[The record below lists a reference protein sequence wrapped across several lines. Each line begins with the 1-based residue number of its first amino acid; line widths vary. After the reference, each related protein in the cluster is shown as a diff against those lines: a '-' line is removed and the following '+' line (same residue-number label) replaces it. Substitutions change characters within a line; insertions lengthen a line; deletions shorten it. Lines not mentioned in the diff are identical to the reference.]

1 MGFREALFQGLAP
14 DGGLYLPETIPYLEP
29 DFFTSDLSY
38 SECAVCMIHPFTKDD
53 LSKTQLTDI
62 CESAFDYPIPIKE
75 LNDTD
80 SVMELFHGPTLAFKD
95 FAARFMA
102 RTMSHFI
109 ENQNQTLTILVATSG
124 DTGSAVAN
132 GFFGV
137 DGIRVIILYPS
148 KRVSTIQEKQLTT
161 LGGNITAIEIDGS
174 FDDCQRL
181 VKSAFQDKD
190 LRQKLSLSSANSINI
205 ARLLPQSIYYA
216 WAWNQS
222 RETGPIIVSVPSGN
236 FGNLTA
242 GLLANRMGIPMEKI
256 IASTNANDV
265 FPKYLHTGNV
275 EKRDAIAT
283 ISNAMDVGIPSNLD
297 RIQNLF
303 HEDVN
308 QVKIDIS
315 SWSFTDDQTKEMIR
329 NIKMEYDY
337 LIDPHTAVGI
347 LGLERYRRETNSKSK
362 GVVLSTAHPGKFA
375 DVVEPIIGEKIS
387 LPNPLQMAMEKEK
400 VSTKMS
406 SKYSDLKEFLMIG

>member
-1 MGFREALFQGLAP
+1 
-14 DGGLYLPETIPYLEP
+14 
-29 DFFTSDLSY
+29 
-38 SECAVCMIHPFTKDD
+38 
-53 LSKTQLTDI
+53 
-62 CESAFDYPIPIKE
+62 
-75 LNDTD
+75 
-80 SVMELFHGPTLAFKD
+80 
-95 FAARFMA
+95 
-102 RTMSHFI
+102 
-109 ENQNQTLTILVATSG
+109 
-124 DTGSAVAN
+124 
-132 GFFGV
+132 
-137 DGIRVIILYPS
+137 
-148 KRVSTIQEKQLTT
+148 
-161 LGGNITAIEIDGS
+161 
-174 FDDCQRL
+174 
-181 VKSAFQDKD
+181 
-190 LRQKLSLSSANSINI
+190 
-205 ARLLPQSIYYA
+205 
-216 WAWNQS
+216 
-222 RETGPIIVSVPSGN
+222 
-236 FGNLTA
+236 
-242 GLLANRMGIPMEKI
+242 
-256 IASTNANDV
+256 
-265 FPKYLHTGNV
+265 
-275 EKRDAIAT
+275 
-283 ISNAMDVGIPSNLD
+283 MDVGIPSNLD

>member
-1 MGFREALFQGLAP
+1 
-14 DGGLYLPETIPYLEP
+14 
-29 DFFTSDLSY
+29 
-38 SECAVCMIHPFTKDD
+38 
-53 LSKTQLTDI
+53 
-62 CESAFDYPIPIKE
+62 
-75 LNDTD
+75 
-80 SVMELFHGPTLAFKD
+80 
-95 FAARFMA
+95 
-102 RTMSHFI
+102 
-109 ENQNQTLTILVATSG
+109 
-124 DTGSAVAN
+124 
-132 GFFGV
+132 
-137 DGIRVIILYPS
+137 
-148 KRVSTIQEKQLTT
+148 
-161 LGGNITAIEIDGS
+161 
-174 FDDCQRL
+174 
-181 VKSAFQDKD
+181 
-190 LRQKLSLSSANSINI
+190 
-205 ARLLPQSIYYA
+205 
-216 WAWNQS
+216 WNQS